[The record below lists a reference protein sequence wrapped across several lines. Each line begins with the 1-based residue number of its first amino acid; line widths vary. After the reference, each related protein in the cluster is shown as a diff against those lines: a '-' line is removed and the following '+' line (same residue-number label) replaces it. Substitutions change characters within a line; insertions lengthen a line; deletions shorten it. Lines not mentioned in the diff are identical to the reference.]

1 MRPLLLIILAVGLV
15 LPAYSQQKPIPAKA
29 LNNALFIP
37 AQPEVR
43 QLGNFWL
50 RSLLRT
56 DRQTV
61 YRTRSPF
68 QAMKANTNAR
78 PAESYWT
85 SLITAQSFNNGKIGT
100 YYYWD
105 VQGNLRETRLFF
117 DIAGKNKRG
126 LKLVF
131 PRR

>member
-1 MRPLLLIILAVGLV
+1 MRSLLLIILTAGLV
-15 LPAYSQQKPIPAKA
+15 LPVYSQQKSISSNV

-37 AQPEVR
+37 AQPQVK

-50 RSLLRT
+50 RSILTT
-56 DRQTV
+56 DRQTI
-61 YRTRSPF
+61 YRTRNPY
-68 QAMKANTNAR
+68 QAMKLNANAR
-78 PAESYWT
+78 PADTYWT

-105 VQGNLRETRLFF
+105 VQGNLRETRLFL

-131 PRR
+131 PR